1 MITLSLSL
9 FPSHKLSARRFIR
22 EETWSKFL
30 EHVTEVKEGPF
41 PSIPV
46 YISDHSTRNSRRMM
60 LLRFVNFPLELG
72 EQLRRGEEEIDVV
85 GEDLEK
91 TTKILLL
98 GV

>member
-1 MITLSLSL
+1 M
-9 FPSHKLSARRFIR
+9 
-22 EETWSKFL
+22 
-30 EHVTEVKEGPF
+30 TEVKEGPF

-46 YISDHSTRNSRRMM
+46 YISGHSTRNSRRMM

-85 GEDLEK
+85 EDLEE

>member
-1 MITLSLSL
+1 M
-9 FPSHKLSARRFIR
+9 
-22 EETWSKFL
+22 
-30 EHVTEVKEGPF
+30 TEVKEGPF

-46 YISDHSTRNSRRMM
+46 YISSHSTRNSRRMM
-60 LLRFVNFPLELG
+60 LLRFVNFPLELA

-85 GEDLEK
+85 GEDLEE

>member
-1 MITLSLSL
+1 MT
-9 FPSHKLSARRFIR
+9 
-22 EETWSKFL
+22 
-30 EHVTEVKEGPF
+30 EGPF
-41 PSIPV
+41 PSIPG
-46 YISDHSTRNSRRMM
+46 ISGHSTRNSRRMM

-85 GEDLEK
+85 GEDLEE